1 MCVYQTTLDFFFLL
15 NALFIFAFVVAA
27 CIYIFSHFN
36 FFFFFNLLHPF
47 ISISYKWKGIT
58 GENYLNESFV
68 YIDGETY
75 CCCCEVQ
82 LDITDWAQHIHGQ
95 HAKEGKLTRHK
106 INLQVINLPPPP
118 PFFFFDDVLNRLLL
132 SRKSIPQTFSQLTYL
147 RVAFVFRILKQNR
160 GIAKSKVWSQSHQL
174 FNLNYWWS
182 RLYHPPPPPPPPQ
195 VNHHR
200 RVQTPERQLLSYS
213 LDV

>member
-1 MCVYQTTLDFFFLL
+1 MSVYRTTLVLFFSFSVRIVYICLV
-15 NALFIFAFVVAA
+15 IAA
-27 CIYIFSHFN
+27 IYIYIYSHFN
-36 FFFFFNLLHPF
+36 FLIFLLHPF

-106 INLQVINLPPPP
+106 INLQVINLP
-118 PFFFFDDVLNRLLL
+118 
-132 SRKSIPQTFSQLTYL
+132 
-147 RVAFVFRILKQNR
+147 
-160 GIAKSKVWSQSHQL
+160 
-174 FNLNYWWS
+174 
-182 RLYHPPPPPPPPQ
+182 HPP
-195 VNHHR
+195 
-200 RVQTPERQLLSYS
+200 LLFF
-213 LDV
+213 